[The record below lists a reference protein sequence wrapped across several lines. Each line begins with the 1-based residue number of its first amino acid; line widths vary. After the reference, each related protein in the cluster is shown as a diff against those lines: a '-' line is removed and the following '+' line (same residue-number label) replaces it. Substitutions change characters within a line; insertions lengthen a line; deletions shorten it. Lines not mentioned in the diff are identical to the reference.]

1 MNEWNRSKF
10 VSRKDKAVMWVSDG
24 KPLTDFATKQH
35 IKSLDER
42 SSRSV
47 GLVLWNQDEVTANV
61 SKTSSPHASMNLLI
75 KSSEK
80 KIKCGCKFMEETGM
94 ICFH

>member
-35 IKSLDER
+35 IKSLEER

-61 SKTSSPHASMNLLI
+61 SKTSSPHASMNFVETF
-75 KSSEK
+75 KSLQ
-80 KIKCGCKFMEETGM
+80 TVT
-94 ICFH
+94 H